1 MRTTIAGVV
10 LVLLVAT
17 GVAQAGQQGT
27 AHGTASAAA
36 AIAGELKVLYVL
48 ATWGPAPFTREHAER
63 VAAETEDFFLASSAG
78 RLSVTS
84 TVVGPVRLPR
94 AVFDSCDATVLRNA
108 SPPATFTGYDRI
120 AFVAPVVGTCN
131 FAGEAN
137 PTEVLLNG
145 QLFMTLAA
153 HELAH
158 TLGLGHAS
166 RWDCVGRTCTI
177 DEYGGE
183 FSVMGGGNGD
193 LNAYEKSTLEWLT
206 GVLRPDGRST
216 YEIGPVEGPTTL
228 PQALVVTTAASE
240 FWFESRGQATPSF
253 GGGSEQPAGVAVL
266 AGPAPEGEPSPYPRA
281 NLLLPNPNGRGRF
294 AYAAGEAFVDRGV
307 FRVVV
312 ERHARDVAG
321 LRLEWL
327 DRVAPTRPRLS
338 VRASAGGRARLSWE
352 SSVER
357 GSGVD
362 TYRVLVDGRVVRTLR
377 QQFPFSGWRA
387 TVQLPRGSH
396 RIAVV
401 ATDRAG
407 NRGRAA
413 VARVRVT

>member
-1 MRTTIAGVV
+1 M
-10 LVLLVAT
+10 
-17 GVAQAGQQGT
+17 
-27 AHGTASAAA
+27 
-36 AIAGELKVLYVL
+36 
-48 ATWGPAPFTREHAER
+48 
-63 VAAETEDFFLASSAG
+63 
-78 RLSVTS
+78 
-84 TVVGPVRLPR
+84 
-94 AVFDSCDATVLRNA
+94 
-108 SPPATFTGYDRI
+108 
-120 AFVAPVVGTCN
+120 VGTCN

-166 RWDCVGRTCTI
+166 RWDCGGGSCTI

-183 FSVMGGGNGD
+183 FSIMGGGNGD

-228 PQALVVTTAASE
+228 PQGLVITTAASE
-240 FWFESRGQATPSF
+240 FWFESRGGATPSF

-266 AGPAPEGEPSPYPRA
+266 AGPAQEGDPSPYPRA
-281 NLLLPNPNGRGRF
+281 NLLLPNPGGGSRF
-294 AYAAGEAFVDRGV
+294 AYAAGEAFVVRGV

-312 ERHARDVAG
+312 ERHAAEAAG

-338 VRASAGGRARLSWE
+338 VRASARGRVRLTWE
-352 SSVER
+352 PSIER

-387 TVQLPRGSH
+387 TVQLPGGSH

-407 NRGRAA
+407 NRGPAA
-413 VARVRVT
+413 IARVRVTA

>member
-1 MRTTIAGVV
+1 MRTAIAC
-10 LVLLVAT
+10 LLLAPLMTV
-17 GVAQAGQQGT
+17 GT
-27 AHGTASAAA
+27 AAGAAYGA
-36 AIAGELKVLYVL
+36 PAVAGELRVLYVL
-48 ATWGPAPFTREHAER
+48 ATWGPMPVTHEEAER
-63 VAAETEDFFLASSAG
+63 VATEVEEFFRASSSW

-84 TVVGPVRLPR
+84 AVVGPLRLPR
-94 AVFDSCDATVLRNA
+94 PVFDSCDATVLRNA
-108 SPPATFTGYDRI
+108 SPPATFAGYDRI
-120 AFVAPVVGTCN
+120 AFVAPFVGTCN

-145 QLFMTLAA
+145 QLFMTLAS

-166 RWDCVGRTCTI
+166 RWDCSGRSCTI
-177 DEYGGE
+177 DEYGGG
-183 FSVMGGGNGD
+183 FSIMGGGSGD
-193 LNAYEKSTLEWLT
+193 LNAYEKATLEWLT
-206 GVLRPDGRST
+206 GVLRPDGSPT
-216 YEIGPVEGPTTL
+216 YEIGPVEGPTAL

-240 FWFESRGQATPSF
+240 FWFETRGLATPSF
-253 GGGSEQPAGVAVL
+253 AGSSEQPAGVAVL
-266 AGPAPEGEPSPYPRA
+266 AGPVPEGEPSPYPRA
-281 NLLLPNPNGRGRF
+281 NLLLPNPNGGGRF
-294 AYAAGEAFVDRGV
+294 AYGAGESFVERGI

-312 ERHARDVAG
+312 ERHGRESAA
-321 LRLEWL
+321 LRLDWL
-327 DRVAPTRPRLS
+327 DRLAPTRPRLDARTLGNGR
-338 VRASAGGRARLSWE
+338 VRLTWE

-362 TYRVLVDGRVVRTLR
+362 TYRVLVDGRVARTLR

-387 TVQLPRGSH
+387 SLRLARGLH

-413 VARVRVT
+413 IARVEVR

>member
-1 MRTTIAGVV
+1 M
-10 LVLLVAT
+10 
-17 GVAQAGQQGT
+17 
-27 AHGTASAAA
+27 
-36 AIAGELKVLYVL
+36 
-48 ATWGPAPFTREHAER
+48 
-63 VAAETEDFFLASSAG
+63 
-78 RLSVTS
+78 
-84 TVVGPVRLPR
+84 
-94 AVFDSCDATVLRNA
+94 LRNA
-108 SPPATFTGYDRI
+108 APPATFTGYDRI
-120 AFVAPVVGTCN
+120 AFVAPFVSTCN
-131 FAGEAN
+131 FAGETN

-166 RWDCVGRTCTI
+166 RWVCAGGACEI

-183 FSVMGGGNGD
+183 FSIMGGGNGD
-193 LNAYEKSTLEWLT
+193 LNAYEKSSLEWLT
-206 GVLRPDGRST
+206 GILRTDGRTS
-216 YEIGPVEGPTTL
+216 YEIGPVEGPTPL

-240 FWFESRGQATPSF
+240 FWFESRGLPTPSF
-253 GGGSEQPAGVAVL
+253 VGGSEQPAGIAVL

-281 NLLLPNPNGRGRF
+281 NLLLPNPRGGGRF
-294 AYAAGEAFVDRGV
+294 AYTAGEAFVARGV

-312 ERHARDVAG
+312 ERHAREAAA

-327 DRVAPTRPRLS
+327 DRVPPTRPRVT
-338 VRASAGGRARLSWE
+338 VRTPGSGRVRLTWDSA
-352 SSVER
+352 VER

-362 TYRVLVDGRVVRTLR
+362 TYRVLADGKVMRTLR

-387 TVQLPRGSH
+387 GLTLPRGLH
-396 RIAVV
+396 RIAVI

-413 VARVRVT
+413 VVRVRVK